1 MQAELAT
8 TGKDKLRVEK
18 VSLLILALCII
29 VLVGLLVFRP
39 FW

>member
-1 MQAELAT
+1 MASENIT

-18 VSLLILALCII
+18 VSLLILALCIV